1 MTTDFGAELRRLRQE
16 RRLSIRQLAAE
27 IPLGKSHVHD
37 LETGRRGPTPAIAQR
52 LDETLDAR
60 GRLVALRRSPG
71 STDDDEP
78 NLSGLVNVALVGVVE
93 PRPLNHAD
101 AVRVRA
107 TTAHLVALDT
117 LHGSDGLLPFAVRA
131 FHAVADQVAV
141 VDGSAEVRSAV
152 ADLGAA
158 AAWIAAD
165 AVKRDESRALG
176 LEALAL
182 ADLAGDVRLHR
193 FLLSHLSMVS
203 EHGGRYA
210 DALAYAE
217 RLLAEDHDDPRV
229 HAMVEVRRARAF
241 SGLGRS
247 AEALI
252 AWHHAD
258 VLLGESPTSDDGLT
272 YWIHDAEMSVHKA
285 IILSRSGDRTA
296 LDWVHRSIE
305 LLPDGQGRDQV
316 LWRAI
321 LLEEAVVAGA
331 WAEIPEIAV
340 DLERFRGRPSSA
352 RVPEVLAR
360 SWRRLSTTRAPLAA
374 RDAAHGAMEAFR
386 SWSAR

>member
-229 HAMVEVRRARAF
+229 HAMVEVRRGRAGPRSGALARDPARG
-241 SGLGRS
+241 SCRCGRLGR
-247 AEALI
+247 
-252 AWHHAD
+252 D
-258 VLLGESPTSDDGLT
+258 PRD
-272 YWIHDAEMSVHKA
+272 
-285 IILSRSGDRTA
+285 RSGPRA
-296 LDWVHRSIE
+296 LPRPAELRQGARGARSI
-305 LLPDGQGRDQV
+305 
-316 LWRAI
+316 
-321 LLEEAVVAGA
+321 VASTLDD
-331 WAEIPEIAV
+331 PCPP
-340 DLERFRGRPSSA
+340 RGPR
-352 RVPEVLAR
+352 RRAR
-360 SWRRLSTTRAPLAA
+360 SHGGVPLMECPLSLTAVNSRCPQYLRTRADL
-374 RDAAHGAMEAFR
+374 
-386 SWSAR
+386 SADTQSLHTK